1 MKSIRYI
8 IIVLLCVWAAG
19 CDTDE
24 DSPARDLSPFVMA
37 VTPVQGQP
45 EEVIRIQGRNFSRVR
60 SDNAVMF
67 NDRPAVVLEASPQEL
82 QVLVPEG
89 EGTTEVRVRVAG
101 QDAKGSVPTFTY
113 LQFTDYVVET
123 LAGTETFGLE
133 DGTGSEA
140 LFRNPEGVAVS
151 PDGDLIIADRTN
163 HSIRRVTKEG
173 VVTTIIGDGTFGFA
187 DGDLS
192 VAKLNYPWKVSV
204 DNEGNIFVVD
214 NRNHAIRK
222 IGTNGLV
229 STVAG
234 TGTAGLTDGAGPEAE
249 FNTPTDVVVTD
260 DGTLY
265 VADNANHVIRK
276 ITPEGEVSTLTGGAA
291 GFADGNLATA
301 QFRNP
306 SGIAIDKKGNLYVA
320 DRLNHRIRKIDLA
333 AGKVSTIAGAGSTG
347 SRDGIAG
354 EAQFNNPYG
363 IEVDEDGVV
372 FVADLNNNK
381 IRMIEGGTVS
391 TIAGSSTG
399 FMDGAGVIARFSSP
413 TDLTVL
419 DGVVYVADLAN
430 HRIRKVYKK

>member
-1 MKSIRYI
+1 
-8 IIVLLCVWAAG
+8 
-19 CDTDE
+19 
-24 DSPARDLSPFVMA
+24 
-37 VTPVQGQP
+37 
-45 EEVIRIQGRNFSRVR
+45 
-60 SDNAVMF
+60 
-67 NDRPAVVLEASPQEL
+67 
-82 QVLVPEG
+82 
-89 EGTTEVRVRVAG
+89 
-101 QDAKGSVPTFTY
+101 
-113 LQFTDYVVET
+113 
-123 LAGTETFGLE
+123 
-133 DGTGSEA
+133 
-140 LFRNPEGVAVS
+140 
-151 PDGDLIIADRTN
+151 
-163 HSIRRVTKEG
+163 
-173 VVTTIIGDGTFGFA
+173 
-187 DGDLS
+187 
-192 VAKLNYPWKVSV
+192 
-204 DNEGNIFVVD
+204 
-214 NRNHAIRK
+214 
-222 IGTNGLV
+222 
-229 STVAG
+229 
-234 TGTAGLTDGAGPEAE
+234 
-249 FNTPTDVVVTD
+249 VVVTD